1 MTGFN
6 ASLQKQVAKRL
17 ATEFCFAASEI
28 ESMPFSTM
36 IWWLTD

>member
-6 ASLQKQVAKRL
+6 ASLQKRAAKRL
-17 ATEFCFAASEI
+17 AAEFSFAASEI
-28 ESMPFSTM
+28 ETMPFSTM